1 MSESRKIVEEVMDL
15 SLEIVK
21 CLQNEGYRF
30 SNLIKE
36 EKIEEY
42 RDLKKKYRQKISLLE
57 RMRRNFMTDKEYRRK
72 ISTTCA
78 IL

>member
-30 SNLIKE
+30 GNLIKE

-42 RDLKKKYRQKISLLE
+42 RDLKKKYRQKISML
-57 RMRRNFMTDKEYRRK
+57 
-72 ISTTCA
+72 
-78 IL
+78 